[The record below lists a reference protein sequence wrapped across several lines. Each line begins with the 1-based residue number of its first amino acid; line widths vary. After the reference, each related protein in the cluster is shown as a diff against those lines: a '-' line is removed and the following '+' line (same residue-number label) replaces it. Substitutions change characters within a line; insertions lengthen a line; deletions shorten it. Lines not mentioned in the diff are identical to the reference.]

1 MIALVFTG
9 DKRIS
14 NSVRNVV
21 NIIKFFNGRFIM
33 SRLKNI
39 FYRMNNTYIGLMA
52 YMDLKLQKISKK
64 INNKLT
70 DDSGNWLDE
79 SFKYIL
85 AVVIGLAFLAGL
97 YAITKDTILPTL
109 TNKIREG
116 FNFRG

>member
-1 MIALVFTG
+1 M
-9 DKRIS
+9 
-14 NSVRNVV
+14 N
-21 NIIKFFNGRFIM
+21 
-33 SRLKNI
+33 RLKNI

-79 SFKYIL
+79 SF
-85 AVVIGLAFLAGL
+85 AFLAGL